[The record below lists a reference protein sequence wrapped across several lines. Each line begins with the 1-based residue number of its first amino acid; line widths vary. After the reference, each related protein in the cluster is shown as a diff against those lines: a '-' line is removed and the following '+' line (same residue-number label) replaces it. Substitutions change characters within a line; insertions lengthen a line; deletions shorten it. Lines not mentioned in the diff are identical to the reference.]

1 MGGYFLCRLVRLS
14 CFQSAKGPDLER
26 TVVWHVCVGK
36 VDLSRLVRP
45 SCKWARLGP
54 SRIREGHEVGS

>member
-54 SRIREGHEVGS
+54 FWI